1 MISEIAIF
9 SDMSNLQRKA
19 VLLTPLILLA
29 LGLYAQE
36 PVVRRASPLAIVN
49 SRYNQTYFKITY
61 SQPHKNGRQ
70 IFGTLV
76 PYGKVWRTGANEAT
90 ELTVTKDIQV
100 NGTLLPAGTYSLFT
114 IPDKEKWTIIINR
127 EVGLWGSYNY
137 NTTLDVM
144 RFDVPVTEPP
154 DGLVYEPFTIQL
166 NQRNE
171 VADLLLM
178 WDRTKVSIPIKFIH

>member
-19 VLLTPLILLA
+19 IFIFCLMLFA
-29 LGLYAQE
+29 QGLSAQE
-36 PVVRRASPLAIVN
+36 PVVRRPSPLAIVN
-49 SRYNQTYFKITY
+49 TRYGQTYFKITY
-61 SQPHKNGRQ
+61 SQPHKNGRE
-70 IFGTLV
+70 IFGNVV

-137 NTTLDVM
+137 NPKLDVM
-144 RFDVPVTEPP
+144 RFEVPVTESPG
-154 DGLVYEPFTIQL
+154 GLVYEPFTIQL
-166 NQRNE
+166 IQRNE

-178 WDRTKVSIPIKFIH
+178 WDRTRVSIPIKFIY